1 MFDRVL
7 GAGTCVLET
16 EMLKPVLDKTGAGVD
31 KIMERVELDEED
43 WRGMQNKRRDMAEK
57 PLSQIPECVP

>member
-1 MFDRVL
+1 
-7 GAGTCVLET
+7 
-16 EMLKPVLDKTGAGVD
+16 MLKPVLDKTGAGVD